1 MVELNNRD
9 RTINVKI
16 VYYGPAVCG
25 KTTNIQML
33 HQHAAANR
41 RGELIS
47 VNSAQDRT
55 IMFDL
60 LPLKASGFRGYDLKL
75 QLAAVPGQAMYAAIR
90 KLAVRNVDSLVF
102 VANSAVDRQQENVAS
117 FREMTGNLVTQHIDP
132 ATLPLVFQYNKRD
145 LPEVLDMQSL
155 DRTLNA
161 RQTIAVP
168 GVALRGEGV
177 LETFKAILTLTVQD
191 LARRYRLM
199 DMGKGQSVEDW
210 VTAAIQGIFATQS
223 FAPPPPEEEES
234 AENAAA
240 PVSVASPPV
249 SPGPGPV
256 SPPPTASSTTE
267 RRVLRVPM
275 ASDVSAVSHP
285 DARANEALVESYA
298 EAATALTT
306 VTHEL
311 REQRDLAQRR
321 LADVLQVLEVARMLK
336 PGAPPD
342 PVLAVALGCLAQE
355 VDSARASFLV
365 KDPVQGIRIAAQ
377 RGLSGDPFLSD
388 ASAID
393 LLPGLFDVP
402 SAHVFDADQN
412 PALLE
417 NFLSADPPFGSV
429 VCVAF
434 TARSGAGGLALLYLA
449 PNAARPSTER
459 LSHLT
464 SLARILTPLLAAPSA
479 PASSAGAAPPP
490 DLLGTA
496 CRLATPS
503 LLDSLLSLRQQQAD
517 LRRRPGAPPWL
528 AEGFAQLAVALGDS
542 VAFTR
547 GLQAFDR
554 GELERERVE
563 VSELLSAFGTEGLS
577 IASVADNVVVAA
589 QPALV
594 RLALRALI
602 DATREQAAESTRVMG
617 ESAGIVEIHC
627 AENGGRLVMRIGA
640 AGLVTPLPLTEDPR
654 LVFATKV
661 IELHGGQLQNQVD
674 PTQRRWVALEVP
686 TV

>member
-25 KTTNIQML
+25 KTTNIQLL
-33 HQHAAANR
+33 HQRALGNR
-41 RGELIS
+41 RGELVS

-90 KLAVRNVDSLVF
+90 KMALRNVDSLVF

-132 ATLPLVFQYNKRD
+132 ATLPLVLQYNKRD
-145 LPEVLDMQSL
+145 LPEVLDVLSL

-161 RQTIAVP
+161 RQTTAIEAIGTR
-168 GVALRGEGV
+168 GVGV

-199 DMGKGQSVEDW
+199 DMGKGQSVEEW
-210 VTAAIQGIFATQS
+210 VQAAIQGIFETQS
-223 FAPPPPEEEES
+223 FAPPEAEEDEAPEEQPP
-234 AENAAA
+234 APPTPPAA
-240 PVSVASPPV
+240 PAPTFASTFT
-249 SPGPGPV
+249 
-256 SPPPTASSTTE
+256 PTAASTE
-267 RRVLRVPM
+267 RRTLRVPM
-275 ASDVSAVSHP
+275 AADVSAASHP

-306 VTHEL
+306 VTNEL

-336 PGAPPD
+336 PGASPD
-342 PVLAVALGCLAQE
+342 PVLAVALECLAQE
-355 VDSARASFLV
+355 VDSERASFLV
-365 KDPVQGIRIAAQ
+365 KEPVQGIRIAAQ
-377 RGLSGDPFLSD
+377 RGQTGDPFLSD
-388 ASAID
+388 AAAID

-402 SAHVFDADQN
+402 AAHVFDAEQN
-412 PALLE
+412 PALRE
-417 NFLSADPPFGSV
+417 TFLSSEPPFGSV

-434 TARSGAGGLALLYLA
+434 SARSGASGLALLYLA
-449 PNAARPSTER
+449 PNAARPSPER
-459 LSHLT
+459 MSHLT
-464 SLARILTPLLAAPSA
+464 AMARILAPFLAPPAAPA
-479 PASSAGAAPPP
+479 PAGAAAG

-496 CRLATPS
+496 CRLATPA
-503 LLDSLLSLRQQQAD
+503 LLDSLHLLRTQQAE

-528 AEGFAQLAVALGDS
+528 AEGFAQLAAALGDS
-542 VAFTR
+542 VAVAR
-547 GLQAFDR
+547 GLQSFDR
-554 GELERERVE
+554 AELERERVE
-563 VSELLSAFGTEGLS
+563 VSEVFAALGTEGLS
-577 IASVADNVVVAA
+577 VASVADNVVIAA
-589 QPALV
+589 QPALI

-602 DATREQAAESTRVMG
+602 EATREQAAESASVMG
-617 ESAGIVEIHC
+617 ESAGEVEIHC
-627 AENGGRLVMRIGA
+627 AADGGRLVMRIGA
-640 AGLVTPLPLTEDPR
+640 AGLVTPLPLAEDPR
-654 LVFATKV
+654 LVFAAKV
-661 IELHGGQLQNQVD
+661 VELHGGQVQNQAD
-674 PTQRRWVALEVP
+674 PTQRRWVALDLP